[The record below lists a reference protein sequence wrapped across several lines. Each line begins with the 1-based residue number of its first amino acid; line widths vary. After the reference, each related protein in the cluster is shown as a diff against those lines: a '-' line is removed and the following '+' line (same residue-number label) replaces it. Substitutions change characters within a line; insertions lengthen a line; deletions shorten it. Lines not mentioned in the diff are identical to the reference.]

1 LPATLPGTGRGDEE
15 ATMASFKLSVN
26 MEFVRSADKPFEWG
40 VAKAAELGYRYVEPM
55 VHTGWELLSEVD
67 YFHSFSM
74 EEDPLLMKE
83 ILDRHGMKASSISG
97 HSPLMKPE
105 ASVERLTKAIVFADM
120 IGAGFV
126 NTDEMVKP
134 DWMDDE
140 FAHQTMKYTL
150 TKVAMVA
157 ARHGVYVC
165 IEPHGVY
172 TKTWRGLMRIVDL
185 VDSPWIQINW
195 DTGNSYLA
203 GLEDPYEGLE
213 QVVSRVY
220 HVHAKDISMEHSSA
234 ERGKV
239 TGTPVG
245 CGCGDGVVDFKRVID
260 ILDTQD
266 REIFLS
272 VECGTVDQAARSIDY
287 LTPLIDAANAR
298 SAERATALVG

>member
-1 LPATLPGTGRGDEE
+1 
-15 ATMASFKLSVN
+15 MASFKLSVN

-272 VECGTVDQAARSIDY
+272 VECGTVDQAARSIEY

>member
-1 LPATLPGTGRGDEE
+1 
-15 ATMASFKLSVN
+15 MASFKLSVN

-157 ARHGVYVC
+157 ARHGVFVC

-203 GLEDPYEGLE
+203 GLEDPYDGL
-213 QVVSRVY
+213 QNVVSRVY

-245 CGCGDGVVDFKRVID
+245 CGCGDGVVDFRRIID

-272 VECGTVDQAARSIDY
+272 VECGTVDQAARSIEY

-298 SAERATALVG
+298 SSERAATLVR

>member
-1 LPATLPGTGRGDEE
+1 
-15 ATMASFKLSVN
+15 MANFKLSLN
-26 MEFVRSADKPFEWG
+26 MEFVRSADKPFAWG
-40 VAKAAELGYRYVEPM
+40 VAKAAELGYEYVEPM

-67 YFHSFSM
+67 YYHSFSM

-83 ILDRHGMKASSISG
+83 VLDRNGMKASSISG

-105 ASVERLTKAIVFADM
+105 AAVERLTKAIVFADM
-120 IGAGFV
+120 VGARYV

-157 ARHGVYVC
+157 ERHHVYVC

-172 TKTWRGLMRIVDL
+172 TKTWRGLMRIVGL
-185 VDSPWIQINW
+185 VDSPWIQVNW

-203 GLEDPYEGLE
+203 GVEDPYDGLE
-213 QVVSRVY
+213 NVRDRVY
-220 HVHAKDISMEHSSA
+220 HVHAKDISLEHAGA

-245 CGCGDGVVDFKRVID
+245 CGCGDGVVDFPRILD
-260 ILDTQD
+260 ILRPLD

-272 VECGTVDQAARSIDY
+272 VECGTVEQAARSLAY
-287 LTPLIDAANAR
+287 LKPLL
-298 SAERATALVG
+298 ALEPAPVR